1 MKKLNY
7 SLLFVIL
14 TTCFAC
20 GPYSFTG
27 ADTGDAKSF
36 QVNYFQNM
44 SILVEPGLDRDFTL
58 ALQDIIINQTNLSLV
73 NSNADLVYEGEI
85 TGYRISPTTA
95 TADNTAAQNRL
106 TIKVNVRFY
115 NKVKSEDEIAFY
127 VGDTHCYSVIYE
139 GRKERERADE
149 ESPVINPRDYIDQM
163 LTRTHDES
171 NKKPLNKA
179 YRSDLK
185 EDAEKSN
192 LFRTVVA

>member
-1 MKKLNY
+1 MKNLNY
-7 SLLFVIL
+7 ILLFVIM
-14 TTCFAC
+14 TTCFTC

-44 SILVEPGLDRDFTL
+44 AILVEPGLDRDFTL

-115 NKVKSEDEIAFY
+115 NKTKSEDDFEQGFSFFYDYPGSEQLVGAQKDTAIAEIF
-127 VGDTHCYSVIYE
+127 
-139 GRKERERADE
+139 ER
-149 ESPVINPRDYIDQM
+149 
-163 LTRTHDES
+163 LTQDIFNASLARW
-171 NKKPLNKA
+171 
-179 YRSDLK
+179 
-185 EDAEKSN
+185 
-192 LFRTVVA
+192 